1 MTHWFHTKRQ
11 RRTPAVC
18 TLSAIPTRLNCVA
31 QPSDKSAESHG
42 SFKTMKKFSNN
53 KSNSPSR
60 ECWLPMQAL
69 AYLTGECN
77 YGGRVTDSHDRRTLT
92 SILSLFY
99 TPAIFDPG
107 YQFSPSGLYRPP
119 PDGDYQTY
127 LEYIKALPLS
137 ADPEVFG
144 LHGNADITKD
154 QQEADLMLTSCL
166 AMQGLLLLSCC
177 LACYHMHN
185 SWISTCAGALSLWV
199 SVVCDGKSGLGS
211 QTCLS
216 TDLMHSRTWWQSTS
230 THSSVTV
237 SSYCPYNY

>member
-1 MTHWFHTKRQ
+1 MY
-11 RRTPAVC
+11 
-18 TLSAIPTRLNCVA
+18 AIAKHECNCLV
-31 QPSDKSAESHG
+31 
-42 SFKTMKKFSNN
+42 
-53 KSNSPSR
+53 
-60 ECWLPMQAL
+60 QAL

-166 AMQGLLLLSCC
+166 AMQGGLLLHHTFCKVVP
-177 LACYHMHN
+177 AVMHRMFGQD
-185 SWISTCAGALSLWV
+185 S
-199 SVVCDGKSGLGS
+199 
-211 QTCLS
+211 
-216 TDLMHSRTWWQSTS
+216 
-230 THSSVTV
+230 
-237 SSYCPYNY
+237 

>member
-1 MTHWFHTKRQ
+1 
-11 RRTPAVC
+11 
-18 TLSAIPTRLNCVA
+18 
-31 QPSDKSAESHG
+31 
-42 SFKTMKKFSNN
+42 
-53 KSNSPSR
+53 
-60 ECWLPMQAL
+60 MQAL

-99 TPAIFDPG
+99 TPAIFDSG

-166 AMQGLLLLSCC
+166 AMQGLFRC
-177 LACYHMHN
+177 LAAWLAVIC
-185 SWISTCAGALSLWV
+185 IVLSINTMLAPCQCEFLWF
-199 SVVCDGKSGLGS
+199 CNEKAGLGPK
-211 QTCLS
+211 TCLF
-216 TDLMHSRTWWQSTS
+216 TDLMR
-230 THSSVTV
+230 
-237 SSYCPYNY
+237 CKA

>member
-1 MTHWFHTKRQ
+1 
-11 RRTPAVC
+11 
-18 TLSAIPTRLNCVA
+18 
-31 QPSDKSAESHG
+31 
-42 SFKTMKKFSNN
+42 
-53 KSNSPSR
+53 
-60 ECWLPMQAL
+60 MQAL

-127 LEYIKALPLS
+127 LEYIKALPLC

-166 AMQGLLLLSCC
+166 AMQGLLLLPCC
-177 LACYHMHN
+177 LTCCQMHGP
-185 SWISTCAGALSLWV
+185 WHWCCHFG
-199 SVVCDGKSGLGS
+199 
-211 QTCLS
+211 
-216 TDLMHSRTWWQSTS
+216 
-230 THSSVTV
+230 
-237 SSYCPYNY
+237 

>member
-1 MTHWFHTKRQ
+1 
-11 RRTPAVC
+11 
-18 TLSAIPTRLNCVA
+18 
-31 QPSDKSAESHG
+31 
-42 SFKTMKKFSNN
+42 
-53 KSNSPSR
+53 
-60 ECWLPMQAL
+60 MQAL

-166 AMQGLLLLSCC
+166 AMQGLLPPSCC
-177 LACYHMHN
+177 MTCCRMHDP
-185 SWISTCAGALSLWV
+185 WHQHWCW
-199 SVVCDGKSGLGS
+199 
-211 QTCLS
+211 
-216 TDLMHSRTWWQSTS
+216 HF
-230 THSSVTV
+230 VTV
-237 SSYCPYNY
+237 KTLVFCGFAMESLALNVKLVHQQI

>member
-1 MTHWFHTKRQ
+1 
-11 RRTPAVC
+11 
-18 TLSAIPTRLNCVA
+18 
-31 QPSDKSAESHG
+31 
-42 SFKTMKKFSNN
+42 
-53 KSNSPSR
+53 
-60 ECWLPMQAL
+60 MQAL

-166 AMQGLLLLSCC
+166 AMQGLLPPSCC
-177 LACYHMHN
+177 MTCCHMH
-185 SWISTCAGALSLWV
+185 
-199 SVVCDGKSGLGS
+199 D
-211 QTCLS
+211 
-216 TDLMHSRTWWQSTS
+216 
-230 THSSVTV
+230 
-237 SSYCPYNY
+237 P

>member
-1 MTHWFHTKRQ
+1 MIQQCRPHHLVPLQAASAAELQIRSHTG
-11 RRTPAVC
+11 
-18 TLSAIPTRLNCVA
+18 PTVKADIDRDV
-31 QPSDKSAESHG
+31 
-42 SFKTMKKFSNN
+42 
-53 KSNSPSR
+53 
-60 ECWLPMQAL
+60 QAL

-99 TPAIFDPG
+99 TPAIFDSG

-166 AMQGLLLLSCC
+166 AMQGGLLLSHTLCSV
-177 LACYHMHN
+177 LPAMMQHM
-185 SWISTCAGALSLWV
+185 S
-199 SVVCDGKSGLGS
+199 D
-211 QTCLS
+211 
-216 TDLMHSRTWWQSTS
+216 
-230 THSSVTV
+230 
-237 SSYCPYNY
+237 